1 MLLFL
6 LQLSFAADNYRVC
19 ERMCNRSK
27 SIPAEECL
35 QKNCM
40 KVSLAEANEVDY
52 SLLEALIQDSVKF
65 IVICLAVIFLIT
77 IIISIQLCCV
87 YRKII
92 KNSWP

>member
-6 LQLSFAADNYRVC
+6 LQLSFAADKHRVC
-19 ERMCNRSK
+19 ERMCNKSK
-27 SIPAEECL
+27 NIPTEECL

-40 KVSLAEANEVDY
+40 KISLAEAKEVDY
-52 SLLEALIQDSVKF
+52 NLLEALIQDSVKF
-65 IVICLAVIFLIT
+65 IAICLAVIFLIT
-77 IIISIQLCCV
+77 IIISIQVCCV